1 MRLYDEMLASQVRE
15 RQHITRKLAQ
25 IHGLFP
31 ILMKRRNGQRWSAED
46 KVLITFHLH
55 ELAGL
60 SPYLVPLVMPGG
72 VFMLPVLA
80 WWLDRR
86 RGERADADS
95 KSL

>member
-1 MRLYDEMLASQVRE
+1 MQLYDKMLASQVRE
-15 RQHITRKLAQ
+15 RQRITREMAQ

-31 ILMKRRNGQRWSAED
+31 MLMKPRNGQRWSAED
-46 KVLITFHLH
+46 KVLITFHIR
-55 ELAGL
+55 ELAGM
-60 SPYLVPLVMPGG
+60 SVYLIPLIMPGG

-86 RGERADADS
+86 RGIRADADA